1 LPLDAVGSGSYGHCY
16 SARYR
21 GIDIAIKKMIH
32 RDTERDKLRAKHEVV
47 GDHEGLAILL
57 GITTANEQFCL
68 VIQFHSIIE
77 QSVTLHQA
85 ANNESRLP
93 NAFIYL

>member
-1 LPLDAVGSGSYGHCY
+1 
-16 SARYR
+16 
-21 GIDIAIKKMIH
+21 M
-32 RDTERDKLRAKHEVV
+32 
-47 GDHEGLAILL
+47 LL

-85 ANNESRLP
+85 ANNELCLP
-93 NAFIYL
+93 NAFISKDLLRQAASCSNGERNVVFEAGFFALSEPREALVHYSD